1 MGKGGQG
8 RFFIMGLGSIPFAN
22 DGKRMVRKESACA
35 ERGIKEHLFSDKLTS
50 GFVRGGDKP
59 CYPINRRQLCPYP
72 NTKRG
77 KYNTIRQ
84 ICAAPASLLLE
95 VCPGWRGWTLLAFYY
110 PKQEGG
116 QCPMAKRSPCLS
128 AFLFIHH
135 SWLFFSAFFVAIVKR
150 GGWPC
155 APMI

>member
-1 MGKGGQG
+1 
-8 RFFIMGLGSIPFAN
+8 MGLGSIPFAN

-95 VCPGWRGWTLLAFYY
+95 VCPGWRGGRYWLFIIPSKRVGSAPWLREALAFPPSYLSII
-110 PKQEGG
+110 PGSF
-116 QCPMAKRSPCLS
+116 SPRLS
-128 AFLFIHH
+128 L
-135 SWLFFSAFFVAIVKR
+135 
-150 GGWPC
+150 P
-155 APMI
+155 